1 MGRRLFQS
9 LRAAAEKADL
19 QKLSCLLAAMTESG
33 LQAVVGTP
41 SELSEDSAQDCL
53 DSQLVESLLEMMT
66 QMKAIRPEIVRG
78 IPVHRFLQRMPC
90 KGLAKQQR
98 MFYGLSKAWAVFETV

>member
-1 MGRRLFQS
+1 MGRRLLASFQS
-9 LRAAAEKADL
+9 LHTEAEKADL

-41 SELSEDSAQDCL
+41 SEVSEDSAQDCL
-53 DSQLVESLLEMMT
+53 DSLFLERLLEMMT

-78 IPVHRFLQRMPC
+78 IPVHRFLRRMPC
-90 KGLAKQQR
+90 KGLAKQHR
-98 MFYGLSKAWAVFETV
+98 IFYGRSKVRAVS